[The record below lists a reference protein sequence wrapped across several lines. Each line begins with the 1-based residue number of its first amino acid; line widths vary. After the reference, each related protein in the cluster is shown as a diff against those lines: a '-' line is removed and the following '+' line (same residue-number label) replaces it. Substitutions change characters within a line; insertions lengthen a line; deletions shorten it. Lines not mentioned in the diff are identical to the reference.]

1 MSKRISVK
9 GRGLGAYFPNEDEGS
24 PSSGAPAEAPSQV
37 APPTSVAPTA
47 SPPESDKV
55 SQGRP
60 RPTKRVAGNPDSA
73 RLEGAESRITEPA
86 YVNAA
91 FRFSGEELTA
101 LDDTV
106 YELKK
111 KYGAKLTKQD
121 IMRLSLANLL
131 SDYETNGGE
140 SVLAQYAQKGK
151 RPGR

>member
-9 GRGLGAYFPNEDEGS
+9 GRGLGAYFPNEDEGRI
-24 PSSGAPAEAPSQV
+24 SSGPPVEEPSQI
-37 APPTSVAPTA
+37 APPTSVEPETSPLEPDKEAQVRPKSTTRAPGT
-47 SPPESDKV
+47 
-55 SQGRP
+55 
-60 RPTKRVAGNPDSA
+60 PDPA
-73 RLEGAESRITEPA
+73 RLEGAASRMAEPA

-91 FRFSGEELTA
+91 FRFSAEELDA

-106 YELKK
+106 YDLKK
-111 KYGAKLTKQD
+111 KYGARLTKQD

-131 SDYETNGGE
+131 GDYETNGGE